1 MPALALVPVLL
12 DESVIAGELPAT
24 AGAPGGMP
32 ELVVSERLLNDPS
45 SFEEAIVPVRRSSHP
60 LTGVLRLIT

>member
-32 ELVVSERLLNDPS
+32 ELVVSERLLSDPS
-45 SFEEAIVPVRRSSHP
+45 SLEEAIMPVTRSFHP
-60 LTGVLRLIT
+60 LTRVTADNL